1 MIQVYIIDDHQL
13 IIDAIRFH
21 LEPIADIQV
30 AGSNTSAAIGIQE
43 VTLSRP
49 DVLLLDISMPE
60 INGLA
65 CMESILSKTPQQ
77 RIIILSTH
85 QEISII
91 KKAMKIGAKGY
102 ISKATGLQ
110 VIDQAIRSV
119 HSGEKFM
126 GNAITEII
134 VADLKEEKVAKP
146 LSVPIPSLTK
156 RENEVLRLIAEESTT
171 EEISR
176 ILHISTN
183 TVETHRKNLISKFQV
198 RNSVGLVKSA
208 IEFGLLD

>member
-13 IIDAIRFH
+13 VIDAISSH
-21 LEPIADIQV
+21 LESIAGIQV
-30 AGSNTSAAIGIQE
+30 VGSHTSATMGIQE
-43 VTLSRP
+43 VIESKP

-60 INGLA
+60 KNGLA
-65 CMESILSKTPQQ
+65 CMEMILAENPQQ
-77 RIIILSTH
+77 KIIILSTH

-91 KKAMKIGAKGY
+91 KKAMKTGAQGY
-102 ISKATGLQ
+102 ISKATGLH
-110 VIDQAIRSV
+110 VIDQAISSV
-119 HSGEKFM
+119 HSGQKYM

-134 VADLKEEKVAKP
+134 MADFQKEKKVKP
-146 LSVPIPSLTK
+146 LSTPIPTLTK
-156 RENEVLRLIAEESTT
+156 REKEVLDLIAEEATT
-171 EEISR
+171 EEISQR
-176 ILHISTN
+176 LHISTH